1 MGYMF
6 IEGIYFMRK
15 LIKRIFIVL
24 LSIFLIISII
34 PYLVPVQSARVFSYN
49 KEFLESEYAD
59 IV

>member
-1 MGYMF
+1 
-6 IEGIYFMRK
+6 MRK